1 MSGWIPKPRKGSSHK
16 TTALVACVS
25 FSSFFL
31 NFYIFI
37 LFFGI
42 FLKTI
47 VTHQKVCFIEKFEN
61 SNKSLAVEDHLLS
74 ADLVE
79 YNKRLC

>member
-16 TTALVACVS
+16 TTALVARVS
-25 FSSFFL
+25 FSSFF
-31 NFYIFI
+31 NFYFFI

-47 VTHQKVCFIEKFEN
+47 VTHQKVCFTEKFEN
-61 SNKSLAVEDHLLS
+61 RNKSLAVEDHLLI